1 MPVLQMLVRL
11 AEVGH
16 EAGWLV
22 VYVACLVGAFVLYTG
37 IAMWLTLR
45 ARDPEQQKV
54 RYQVFRDLRD
64 LVICG
69 KRR

>member
-1 MPVLQMLVRL
+1 MLLRL
-11 AEVGH
+11 SAEV
-16 EAGWLV
+16 GWLV
-22 VYVACLVGAFVLYTG
+22 VYIACLVGIFVLYTG

-64 LVICG
+64 LFIRG